1 MLWWILSI
9 GILIIWI
16 ASVADI
22 IKRRHTLPKS
32 SLFAW
37 ILVVIIFPVIGSL
50 VYLMVNGA
58 TGGLVDR
65 PGGVGD
71 SGRLM

>member
-1 MLWWILSI
+1 LLWWILAI

-22 IKRRHTLPKS
+22 VKRRHTLSKS

-37 ILVVIIFPVIGSL
+37 LLIVIIFPVIGSIA
-50 VYLMVNGA
+50 YLMVNGA
-58 TGGLVDR
+58 SGGLVDR
-65 PGGVGD
+65 PGVGG
-71 SGRLM
+71 SGRMM

>member
-1 MLWWILSI
+1 MLWWILAI

-22 IKRRHTLPKS
+22 VKRRRTLSKA

-37 ILVVIIFPVIGSL
+37 LLIVIIFPVIGSM
-50 VYLMVNGA
+50 VYLLVNGA
-58 TGGLVDR
+58 SGGLVDR
-65 PGGVGD
+65 PGVGGG
-71 SGRLM
+71 GRTM